1 MSANPDEKTTI
12 DEEVKPLHNPEEL
25 NKLSEL
31 DIQDNEIRS
40 RLRKNPKKTVLL
52 YSAENLNKLEK
63 KKKVIQTDLKE
74 EDLKLF
80 KTIIE
85 KLKAQP
91 ESYYF
96 RTSPFKQFE
105 TKEDKQIYKSIISH
119 PMDLLHITKKINNLK
134 YATYQDFYNDIVLI
148 WDNAQTFNLK
158 DSVFYA
164 DAEYMRNYTEKIFK
178 EKKIDDKVKH
188 KEKKEIPNE
197 DENNEEEKK
206 EENNYELDNE
216 ENNSEKDD
224 VNKDKNYI
232 GKKRKKNE
240 NNESDYNEEKDKMEE
255 ELGNPIIDIKNS
267 DNENMGIKNK
277 KNNKNSNSNQFKKSP
292 SSRSSLPNNEKKLE
306 NILQNTNDKNNN
318 NKSPE
323 DKMENNKENNT
334 NNNDENKNSENNN
347 NNNNVYTEEYKSDE
361 IKKINEKF
369 KMNEDLIKSYS
380 YKIARKLDKLTDE
393 DMFDLIEFIE
403 TIKPEAIID
412 NENLVNIDMTK
423 FEGETFINVYNF
435 VENAILKN
443 SIYK

>member
-1 MSANPDEKTTI
+1 MSANPDEKTTM
-12 DEEVKPLHNPEEL
+12 DEEMKPLHNPEEL

-31 DIQDNEIRS
+31 EIQDNEIRS

-52 YSAENLNKLEK
+52 YSAENLNKFEK
-63 KKKVIQTDLKE
+63 KKKVIPTDLKE

-80 KTIIE
+80 RNIID
-85 KLKAQP
+85 KLNSKE
-91 ESYYF
+91 ESFYF

-119 PMDLLHITKKINNLK
+119 PMDLSHISKKINNLK
-134 YATYQDFYNDIVLI
+134 YATYQDFYDDIVLI

-158 DSVFYA
+158 DSVFYK
-164 DAEYMRNYTEKIFK
+164 DAEYMRDYTEKIIK

-188 KEKKEIPNE
+188 KEKKDFQNSE
-197 DENNEEEKK
+197 ENNEEEI
-206 EENNYELDNE
+206 NE
-216 ENNSEKDD
+216 EKQEELNNIENDSEKEDS
-224 VNKDKNYI
+224 NKDKNYI
-232 GKKRKKNE
+232 GKKRKKNDSSD
-240 NNESDYNEEKDKMEE
+240 SDYNEENNKIEE
-255 ELGNPIIDIKNS
+255 GFEGNPIIDIKNS
-267 DNENMGIKNK
+267 DNENFGIKSK
-277 KNNKNSNSNQFKKSP
+277 KNNKNSNQFKKSP
-292 SSRSSLPNNEKKLE
+292 SSKASLPNNEKKLE
-306 NILQNTNDKNNN
+306 NMLQNMNDKNNN
-318 NKSPE
+318 NNKSSE
-323 DKMENNKENNT
+323 EKIGNNKENNT
-334 NNNDENKNSENNN
+334 NNNNENKNSENNN
-347 NNNNVYTEEYKSDE
+347 NNNNIYGEEYKSDE

-435 VENAILKN
+435 VESAILKN

>member
-1 MSANPDEKTTI
+1 MSANPDEKTTM
-12 DEEVKPLHNPEEL
+12 DEEMKPLHNPEEL

-31 DIQDNEIRS
+31 EIQDNEIRS

-52 YSAENLNKLEK
+52 YSAENLNKFEK
-63 KKKVIQTDLKE
+63 KKKVIPTDLKE

-80 KTIIE
+80 RNIID
-85 KLKAQP
+85 KLNSKE
-91 ESYYF
+91 ESFYF

-119 PMDLLHITKKINNLK
+119 PMDLSHISKKINNLK
-134 YATYQDFYNDIVLI
+134 YATYQDFYDDIVLI

-158 DSVFYA
+158 DSVFYK
-164 DAEYMRNYTEKIFK
+164 DAEYMRDYTEKIFK

-188 KEKKEIPNE
+188 KEKKDFQNSE
-197 DENNEEEKK
+197 ENNEEEI
-206 EENNYELDNE
+206 NE
-216 ENNSEKDD
+216 EKQEELNNIENDSEKEDS
-224 VNKDKNYI
+224 NKDKNYI
-232 GKKRKKNE
+232 GKKRKKNDSSD
-240 NNESDYNEEKDKMEE
+240 SDYNEENNKIEE
-255 ELGNPIIDIKNS
+255 GFEGNPIIDIKNS
-267 DNENMGIKNK
+267 DNENFGIKNK
-277 KNNKNSNSNQFKKSP
+277 KNNKNSNQFKKSP
-292 SSRSSLPNNEKKLE
+292 SSKASLPNNEKKLE
-306 NILQNTNDKNNN
+306 NMLQNMNDKNNN
-318 NKSPE
+318 NNKSSE
-323 DKMENNKENNT
+323 EKIGNNKENNT
-334 NNNDENKNSENNN
+334 NNNNENKNSENNN
-347 NNNNVYTEEYKSDE
+347 NNNNIYGEEYKSDE

-435 VENAILKN
+435 VESAILKN

>member
-1 MSANPDEKTTI
+1 MSANQDEKTTM
-12 DEEVKPLHNPEEL
+12 DEEMKPLRNPEEL

-31 DIQDNEIRS
+31 EIQDNEIRS

-52 YSAENLNKLEK
+52 YSAENLNKFEK
-63 KKKVIQTDLKE
+63 KKKVIPTDLKE

-80 KTIIE
+80 RNIID
-85 KLKAQP
+85 KLNSKE
-91 ESYYF
+91 ESFYF

-119 PMDLLHITKKINNLK
+119 PMDLSHISKKINNLK
-134 YATYQDFYNDIVLI
+134 YATYQDFYDDIVLI

-158 DSVFYA
+158 DSVFYK
-164 DAEYMRNYTEKIFK
+164 DAEYMRDYTEKIFK

-188 KEKKEIPNE
+188 KEKKDFQNSE
-197 DENNEEEKK
+197 ENNEEES
-206 EENNYELDNE
+206 NE
-216 ENNSEKDD
+216 EKQEELNNIENESEKEDS
-224 VNKDKNYI
+224 NKDKNYI
-232 GKKRKKNE
+232 GKKRKKNDSSD
-240 NNESDYNEEKDKMEE
+240 SDYNEENNKIEE
-255 ELGNPIIDIKNS
+255 GFEGNPIIDIKNS
-267 DNENMGIKNK
+267 DNENFGIKSK

-292 SSRSSLPNNEKKLE
+292 SSKASLPNNEKKLE
-306 NILQNTNDKNNN
+306 NMLQNMNDKNNN
-318 NKSPE
+318 KSSE
-323 DKMENNKENNT
+323 EKLGNNKENNT
-334 NNNDENKNSENNN
+334 NNNNENKNSENNN
-347 NNNNVYTEEYKSDE
+347 NNNNIYGEEYKSDE

-435 VENAILKN
+435 VESAILKN

>member
-232 GKKRKKNE
+232 GKKRKKIE
-240 NNESDYNEEKDKMEE
+240 NNESDYNEEKDKLEE

-292 SSRSSLPNNEKKLE
+292 SSKSSLPNNEKKLE